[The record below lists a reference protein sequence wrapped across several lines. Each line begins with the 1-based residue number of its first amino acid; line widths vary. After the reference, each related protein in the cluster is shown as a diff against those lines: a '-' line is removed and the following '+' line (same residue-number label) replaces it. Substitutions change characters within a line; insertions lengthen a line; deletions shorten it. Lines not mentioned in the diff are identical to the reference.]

1 MKLFY
6 SILAGTMLFG
16 AASFAQPEV
25 RVSVDFFHD
34 SLDSYGDWRE
44 IGDYGYCW
52 QPREVDANWR
62 PYSDGRWLYTDA
74 GWTWD
79 SEEPYSWAVYH
90 YGRWARL
97 DRVGWVWVPGTEWAP
112 AWVSW
117 RGSRSHIGWA
127 PLPPDAVFSRSVGFD
142 ARVDAS
148 YDIGPTSYS
157 FVDVRNFGA
166 PRLRA
171 VLIEPRDDIVLFSQT
186 TNITRITYT
195 NDNVYNDGPRYDV
208 ISRESAQPI
217 PRLKLERRT
226 GFDGASRGEEL
237 RPRVEGSSLRVV
249 AIPFDSKPA
258 TAPHKVVTRVD
269 KAEVDRGWKNA
280 GPPAEVTKLRTR
292 IKNEPAA
299 VVDTPSK
306 GKAEQTIAEPA
317 VSTTPSAPAKSVEH
331 ERSTKPA
338 DSAQEAKPVATNPR
352 LSPPATAT
360 EQTEPASHSRKGGT
374 KGSAVPRPPVE
385 TVPEAQAKEH
395 APLNE
400 KIVPPPIRPPAD
412 TEAPRE
418 TIRRGKSDAPPKSQ
432 EPATRS
438 IERKAPNLPEPSPQ
452 TKKQESHEQTA
463 PVTNQLQPPLHA
475 KEKAK
480 GKDEKKDEKKPE

>member
-16 AASFAQPEV
+16 AASFAQPDV

-44 IGDYGYCW
+44 VGDYGYCW

-117 RGSRSHIGWA
+117 RGNRSHIGWA
-127 PLPPDAVFSRSVGFD
+127 PLPPDAEFSRSVGFD

-148 YDIGPTSYS
+148 YDIGPTSYT

-166 PRLRA
+166 PRLRT
-171 VLIEPRDDIVLFSQT
+171 VLVESRDDIVLFSQT
-186 TNITRITYT
+186 TNITRITYV

-217 PRLKLERRT
+217 PRLKLERRA

-258 TAPHKVVTRVD
+258 TAPRKVVARVD

-280 GPPAEVTKLRTR
+280 GPPAEVTKLRAR

-306 GKAEQTIAEPA
+306 GKAEQTIAEP
-317 VSTTPSAPAKSVEH
+317 
-331 ERSTKPA
+331 
-338 DSAQEAKPVATNPR
+338 VATNPR

-360 EQTEPASHSRKGGT
+360 EQTEPGNHSKKGGT
-374 KGSAVPRPPVE
+374 KGSAAPRPPVE
-385 TVPEAQAKEH
+385 TVPEARAKEH

-400 KIVPPPIRPPAD
+400 KIVPPPIRPPTDA
-412 TEAPRE
+412 EAPRE
-418 TIRRGKSDAPPKSQ
+418 TIRPGKSDAPPRPQ

-438 IERKAPNLPEPSPQ
+438 IERKVPSLPEPRPQ
-452 TKKQESHEQTA
+452 TKKQEPHEQAA
-463 PVTNQLQPPLHA
+463 PVTNQPQPPPHA